1 MAYLPV
7 AFSAAFLDSNAD
19 PISGATVTVTIRNA
33 AGTAVVTSGAMTERT
48 GEGGSYY
55 EYIYTPVA
63 DTTYT
68 GVASTNHA
76 SALQN
81 WLLVGSATAEQ
92 DNSGGGLTAAD
103 VWAYDPRTLTSSSN
117 VIVVSP
123 LNPANQLLTIVAT
136 DSYTTGVDSTPLDF
150 ESANFPVLS
159 GGTIE
164 FNARHQTYFD
174 DTFSKA
180 GSVVSASIARVE
192 LTSAETGG
200 MLAGLWSFELVAT
213 LSDATQRTL
222 VSGQMNVLTPIP
234 GNV

>member
-92 DNSGGGLTAAD
+92 DNSGGGLTAED
-103 VWAYDPRTLTSSSN
+103 IWTYDPRTLTSSSN
-117 VIVVSP
+117 VVIVSP
-123 LNPANQLLTIVAT
+123 LNPANQLLTIVT
-136 DSYTTGVDSTPLDF
+136 GDDYSTGVDDTPLDF
-150 ESANFPVLS
+150 ESASFPVLT
-159 GGTIE
+159 GGDIT
-164 FNARHQTYFD
+164 FNARHVNYYDNVFT
-174 DTFSKA
+174 KA
-180 GSVVSASIARVE
+180 GSVVSATIARVE
-192 LTSAETGG
+192 LTSTETAA
-200 MLAGLWSFELVAT
+200 LLTGLYNYEVIAV
-213 LSDATQRTL
+213 LSDSTVRTI
-222 VSGQMNVLTPIP
+222 VAGQMNVISPIP
-234 GNV
+234 GGV